1 MERDRSLLSQ
11 SVPAQHIGATLGISS
26 AIESFCGIVAPPVV
40 GLLVTAGY
48 DDSAG
53 ALIAAFANLLGL
65 AVLVYMRYAGL
76 FVASS
81 AVLKKKLN

>member
-1 MERDRSLLSQ
+1 
-11 SVPAQHIGATLGISS
+11 
-26 AIESFCGIVAPPVV
+26 
-40 GLLVTAGY
+40 VTAGY
-48 DDSAG
+48 DDAAG